1 MTFHCIFD
9 LINKCCVGEH
19 KRLQNLLDSIETGK
33 ILMLIGGTIWVNF
46 EVLQYVLCKQ
56 HVRFQNRTY
65 DLESSVEI
73 DVLT

>member
-19 KRLQNLLDSIETGK
+19 KRLQNLLDSIETVK
-33 ILMLIGGTIWVNF
+33 ILMLIWVNF

-56 HVRFQNRTY
+56 HIRFQNRTY
-65 DLESSVEI
+65 DLESRVEI
-73 DVLT
+73 DVLTWI